1 MDHFNCTDGDI
12 IPTNCSSYQLAA
24 KQWGSSVVTL
34 DPSYSNEQFTK
45 PTMTMSNWGDY
56 IIPALPQAP
65 EYGYYV
71 TKTHSTNG
79 TSPVLL
85 NEVQVA
91 DMFAYDYTWYGLNNT
106 YTGKLFA

>member
-1 MDHFNCTDGDI
+1 
-12 IPTNCSSYQLAA
+12 
-24 KQWGSSVVTL
+24 
-34 DPSYSNEQFTK
+34 
-45 PTMTMSNWGDY
+45 MSNWGDY